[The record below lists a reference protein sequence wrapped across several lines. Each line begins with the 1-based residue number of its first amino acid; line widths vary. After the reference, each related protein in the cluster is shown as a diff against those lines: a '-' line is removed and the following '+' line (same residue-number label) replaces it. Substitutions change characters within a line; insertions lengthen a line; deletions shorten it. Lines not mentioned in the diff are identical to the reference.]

1 MVERKR
7 IALDCDG
14 VLLDYATAYANAW
27 TRAFGEVPVL
37 RNPQAYWPMERW
49 GIPQLAGEPL
59 VQFRAVFDEEFWS
72 NIPAV
77 SGALDAC
84 HRLVQAGYELVCV
97 TALQEQYQHAR
108 ERNLRALGFP
118 IGQVIVTDNVASKV
132 SPKAE
137 AIDRLRP
144 VAFVD
149 DYGPYLVGVDAA
161 VHRALILRDPQGSP
175 NVGEYLQ
182 LADSTHADLSGFAR
196 WWISRSSVVDIRAR

>member
-37 RNPQAYWPMERW
+37 RIPLAYWPMERW
-49 GIPQLAGEPL
+49 GIPKLAGEPL

-72 NIPAV
+72 SIPAV

-97 TALQEQYQHAR
+97 TALQEQYRHAR
-108 ERNLRALGFP
+108 ERNLRTLGFP
-118 IGQVIVTDNVASKV
+118 IAQVIATDNLGAGV

-137 AIDRLRP
+137 AISRLQP

-161 VHRALILRDPQGSP
+161 VHKALIVRDPQGSP
-175 NVGEYLQ
+175 NVGEFLQ
-182 LADSTHADLSGFAR
+182 LADSTHADLLGFAR
-196 WWISRSSVVDIRAR
+196 WWLSQGRR